1 MTAGALPRSAARH
14 ARSRS
19 SERSR
24 PVVRPLLI
32 FTIAVILAF
41 FAVIYSR
48 ISLDRTAFELQRLD
62 RAIAAEEERHWDL
75 RVDYARLQAPEL
87 ITQRAAALGLVYP
100 EDRLTIEISEM
111 ANTVGGP
118 EDRWMDLRALFM
130 EQPG

>member
-1 MTAGALPRSAARH
+1 MTAGALPRSTARQVGARAH
-14 ARSRS
+14 ARK
-19 SERSR
+19 R

-32 FTIAVILAF
+32 FTIAVVLAF

-62 RAIAAEEERHWDL
+62 RELVAEQERHWDL

-100 EDRLTIEISEM
+100 DDRRTIEISGM
-111 ANTVGGP
+111 ADRVGGP
-118 EDRWMDLRALFM
+118 EDRWMDLRALFVA
-130 EQPG
+130 QP

>member
-1 MTAGALPRSAARH
+1 MTAGVLPRSTNRRVGE
-14 ARSRS
+14 RSRA
-19 SERSR
+19 RQR

-32 FTIAVILAF
+32 FTIAVTLAF

-62 RAIAAEEERHWDL
+62 REVVAEQERHWNL
-75 RVDYARLQAPEL
+75 RADYAHLQAPEL

-100 EDRLTIEISEM
+100 EDRRTIEITGM

-118 EDRWMDLRALFM
+118 EDRWMDMRALLV
-130 EQPG
+130 EQP